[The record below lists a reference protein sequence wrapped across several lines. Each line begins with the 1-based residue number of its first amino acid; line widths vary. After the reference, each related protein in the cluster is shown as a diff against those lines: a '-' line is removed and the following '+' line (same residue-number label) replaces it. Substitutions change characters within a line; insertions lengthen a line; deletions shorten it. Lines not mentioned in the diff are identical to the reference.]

1 VHGAAAAF
9 TAVQRERGS
18 SHGGRHRPAGR
29 ARRRRAR
36 RHPAGSGPARSG
48 AGRQARLRTIER
60 TGKDP
65 ADNWFNNSINDSAAR
80 HPVGKVVVYVALVA
94 FCVLLGLWSAFN

>member
-1 VHGAAAAF
+1 MEVGTVLLVVLGAAALAGIRL
-9 TAVQRERGS
+9 AVGL
-18 SHGGRHRPAGR
+18 R
-29 ARRRRAR
+29 ARE
-36 RHPAGSGPARSG
+36 